1 MVKKMGRLVL
11 NSRGL
16 NTKIGCKQISKKISD
31 DDISKKSMFI
41 ISYPPYGVDDIIV
54 NNAVKIMGFQ
64 KENLYL
70 SADGVPKGIITD
82 YVYVTEGNTFEV
94 LKYMRDNLFI
104 DYIKVLMKNENSTYI
119 GSSAGAIIAGTD
131 IMLARDFDSNF
142 VGMIDFTA
150 LELFDGTIIPHYEPE
165 NLQMYIQNTERHILN
180 RYSKVL
186 SVSNDDVVVIIDGE
200 VIA

>member
-1 MVKKMGRLVL
+1 MGRLVL

-16 NTKIGCKQISKKISD
+16 NTKIGCKQICERISD
-31 DDISKKSMFI
+31 DEIYKKSMFI
-41 ISYPPYGVDDIIV
+41 VSYTPYGVDDIII
-54 NNAVKIMGFQ
+54 NNAVEIMGFQ

-70 SADGVPKGIITD
+70 SVNGVPKGIIPD

-94 LKYMRDNLFI
+94 LQYMRDNLLI
-104 DYIKVLMKNENSTYI
+104 DYIKVLMKNERSTYI

-131 IMLARDFDSNF
+131 IMLASDFDSNF

-150 LELFDGTIIPHYEPE
+150 LGLFDGTIIPHYEPE
-165 NLQMYIQNTERHILN
+165 NLQMYIQNTEKHILN
-180 RYSKVL
+180 RYSKIL
-186 SVSNDDVVVIIDGE
+186 SVSNDEVIVLEDGE

>member
-31 DDISKKSMFI
+31 DDIFKKSMFI

-150 LELFDGTIIPHYEPE
+150 LELFDGTIIPHYEP
-165 NLQMYIQNTERHILN
+165 
-180 RYSKVL
+180 
-186 SVSNDDVVVIIDGE
+186 
-200 VIA
+200 